1 MKCYYLVPYFIMV
14 IILPQ
19 KRYNIIMNYKT
30 IAKET
35 LEIEA
40 QTLLLASQKIGDEF
54 NEAIKTI
61 LECDGKLI
69 ITGVGKSGL
78 IGAKMAATFASTG
91 TPSFFLHPTEA
102 LHGDLGMISSN
113 DVVIAI
119 SYSGESEEL
128 SSILPHIRRF
138 GTPLIG
144 MTRSKE
150 STLGKYSDLI
160 IDVVVEKEACPLDIA
175 PTSST
180 TLTLALGDAL
190 AVCLMK
196 ARNFQK
202 SDFASFHPGGALGK
216 QLFVKVSNLM
226 QTKNLPI
233 VSKDTKVKEAILK
246 ISEGRLGTVLVTDE
260 DKKLIALVSDGDIR
274 RALLQD
280 DFSLEENVLKYAT
293 MNPMSCEDENMLASQ
308 ALVLIEEKKIQLLV
322 VTDKNKKIRGVL
334 HIHTLIEKG
343 IS

>member
-1 MKCYYLVPYFIMV
+1 
-14 IILPQ
+14 
-19 KRYNIIMNYKT
+19 MNYKR
-30 IAKET
+30 IAQET
-35 LEIEA
+35 LNIEA
-40 QTLLLASQKIGDEF
+40 QTLLQASKNMNDVFEKAVELVLGC
-54 NEAIKTI
+54 K
-61 LECDGKLI
+61 GKLVV
-69 ITGVGKSGL
+69 TGVGKSGL

-102 LHGDLGMISSN
+102 LHGDLGMISEN

-128 SSILPHIRRF
+128 SSILPHIKRF
-138 GTPLIG
+138 NIPLIG
-144 MTRSKE
+144 MTRDAN
-150 STLGKYSDLI
+150 STLGKYSDII

-196 ARNFQK
+196 ARDFKK

-216 QLFVKVSNLM
+216 KLFVKVRNLM
-226 QTKNLPI
+226 QTQNIPM
-233 VSKDTKVKEAILK
+233 VSKDTKVKEAIIK

-260 DKKLIALVSDGDIR
+260 SNKLIALISDGDIR
-274 RALLQD
+274 RALLRD
-280 DFSLEENVLKYAT
+280 DFSLEANVLEYAT
-293 MNPMSCEDENMLASQ
+293 LNPMTLDDEEMLASE

-322 VTDKNKKIRGVL
+322 ITDKDKKIKGVL

>member
-1 MKCYYLVPYFIMV
+1 
-14 IILPQ
+14 
-19 KRYNIIMNYKT
+19 MNYKK
-30 IAKET
+30 IAQDT
-35 LEIEA
+35 LKIEA
-40 QTLLLASQKIGDEF
+40 NTLLKASKNIDDAFEKAV
-54 NEAIKTI
+54 ELI
-61 LECDGKLI
+61 LSCSGKLI

-102 LHGDLGMISSN
+102 LHGDLGMISPN

-138 GTPLIG
+138 KTPLIG
-144 MTRSKE
+144 MTRDRT
-150 STLGKYSDLI
+150 STLGKFSDLV

-196 ARNFQK
+196 ARDFQK

-216 QLFVKVSNLM
+216 KLFVKVSNLM
-226 QTKNLPI
+226 QTQNLPM
-233 VSKDTKVKEAILK
+233 VREDAEVKDAILE
-246 ISEGRLGTVLVTDE
+246 ISQGRLGTVLVVDAK
-260 DKKLIALVSDGDIR
+260 DRLVAIVSDGDIR
-274 RALLQD
+274 RALLKD
-280 DFSLEENVLKYAT
+280 SFSLEDAVLQYAT
-293 MNPMSCEDENMLASQ
+293 KNPMICEDEDILASE

-322 VTDKNKKIRGVL
+322 ITDKSKTIKGVL

>member
-1 MKCYYLVPYFIMV
+1 
-14 IILPQ
+14 
-19 KRYNIIMNYKT
+19 MNYKQ
-30 IAKET
+30 IAQDT
-35 LEIEA
+35 LRIEA
-40 QTLLLASQKIGDEF
+40 NTLLESAKNIGDVFDKAVE
-54 NEAIKTI
+54 II
-61 LECDGKLI
+61 LSCKGKLI
-69 ITGVGKSGL
+69 VTGVGKSGL

-102 LHGDLGMISSN
+102 LHGDLGMISHN

-128 SSILPHIRRF
+128 SSILPHVKRF
-138 GTPLIG
+138 NIPLIG
-144 MTRSKE
+144 MTKDKN
-150 STLGKYSDLI
+150 STLGRYSDLV
-160 IDVVVEKEACPLDIA
+160 IDVVVEKEACPLNIA

-196 ARNFQK
+196 AKNFKK

-216 QLFVKVSNLM
+216 QLFVKVSDLM
-226 QTKNLPI
+226 RVKDLPLI
-233 VSKDTKVKEAILK
+233 SADTKLKDAIVK

-260 DKKLIALVSDGDIR
+260 QNRLLALVSDGDIR
-274 RALLQD
+274 RALLSK
-280 DFSLEENVLKYAT
+280 DFSLEDTVLKYAT
-293 MNPMSCEDENMLASQ
+293 LNPKTIEDENILASE
-308 ALVLIEEKKIQLLV
+308 ALVIIEEMKIQLLV
-322 VTDKNKKIRGVL
+322 VTDKERRVKGVL

>member
-1 MKCYYLVPYFIMV
+1 
-14 IILPQ
+14 
-19 KRYNIIMNYKT
+19 MNYKE
-30 IAKET
+30 IAQET
-35 LEIEA
+35 LNIEA
-40 QTLLLASQKIGDEF
+40 QTLL
-54 NEAIKTI
+54 EAAKNIDDVFDKAVATI
-61 LECDGKLI
+61 LACTGKLVV
-69 ITGVGKSGL
+69 TGVGKSGL

-102 LHGDLGMISSN
+102 LHGDLGMISPN

-128 SSILPHIRRF
+128 SSILPHIKRF

-144 MTRSKE
+144 MTRSRQ
-150 STLGKYSDLI
+150 STLGQYSDLV

-196 ARNFQK
+196 ARDFKK

-226 QTKNLPI
+226 QTENLP
-233 VSKDTKVKEAILK
+233 VVDSSTKVKDAILR
-246 ISEGRLGTVLVTDE
+246 ISEGRLGTVLVTDSE
-260 DKKLIALVSDGDIR
+260 NKLVALVSDGDIR
-274 RALLQD
+274 RALLED
-280 DFSLEENVLKYAT
+280 DFSLEANVLKYAT
-293 MNPMSCEDENMLASQ
+293 LKPMTCENEDLLASE

-322 VTDKNKKIRGVL
+322 ITDKNKRIRGVL

>member
-1 MKCYYLVPYFIMV
+1 
-14 IILPQ
+14 
-19 KRYNIIMNYKT
+19 MNYKK
-30 IAKET
+30 IAQET
-35 LEIEA
+35 LNIEA
-40 QTLLLASQKIGDEF
+40 DTLLKAAQNIDDIFDKAVDV
-54 NEAIKTI
+54 I
-61 LECDGKLI
+61 LKCKGKLVV
-69 ITGVGKSGL
+69 TGVGKSGL

-102 LHGDLGMISSN
+102 LHGDLGMIGKE

-128 SSILPHIRRF
+128 GAILPHVKRF
-138 GTPLIG
+138 EVPLIG
-144 MTRSKE
+144 MTKNVN
-150 STLGKYSDLI
+150 STLGRYSDMVI
-160 IDVVVEKEACPLDIA
+160 KVEVEKEACPLDIA

-180 TLTLALGDAL
+180 TLTLALGDGL

-196 ARNFQK
+196 ARDFQK

-226 QTKNLPI
+226 QTKNIPI
-233 VSKDTKVKEAILK
+233 VHKDTKVKDAILK

-260 DKKLIALVSDGDIR
+260 NDKLVALVSDGDIR
-274 RALLQD
+274 RALLQK
-280 DFSLEENVLKYAT
+280 DFSLEDNLLKYAT
-293 MNPMSCEDENMLASQ
+293 MNPMTLDDENMLASN

-322 VTDKNKKIRGVL
+322 VTDKNKNIKGVL

>member
-1 MKCYYLVPYFIMV
+1 
-14 IILPQ
+14 
-19 KRYNIIMNYKT
+19 MNYKE
-30 IAKET
+30 IAQET
-35 LEIEA
+35 LNIEA
-40 QTLLLASQKIGDEF
+40 QTLLSAAANMNDVFDKAVNI
-54 NEAIKTI
+54 I
-61 LECDGKLI
+61 LNCTGKLV

-102 LHGDLGMISSN
+102 LHGDLGMISKN

-128 SSILPHIRRF
+128 SSILPHIKRF

-144 MTRSKE
+144 MTRNRKS
-150 STLGKYSDLI
+150 SLGQHSDLV
-160 IDVVVEKEACPLDIA
+160 IDIVVEKEACPLDIA

-226 QTKNLPI
+226 QTENIP
-233 VSKDTKVKEAILK
+233 VVRKDTKVKDAILS
-246 ISEGRLGTVLVTDE
+246 ISEGRLGTVLVTDAE
-260 DKKLIALVSDGDIR
+260 DRLVALVSDGDIR
-274 RALLQD
+274 RALLQE

-293 MNPMSCEDENMLASQ
+293 LNPMTCENEDLLASE
-308 ALVLIEEKKIQLLV
+308 ALVLIEAHKIQLLV
-322 VTDKNKKIRGVL
+322 VVDKEKRIRGVL

>member
-1 MKCYYLVPYFIMV
+1 
-14 IILPQ
+14 
-19 KRYNIIMNYKT
+19 MNYKT
-30 IAKET
+30 IAQET
-35 LEIEA
+35 LHIEA
-40 QTLLLASQKIGDEF
+40 QTLLNAATLIDDVFDRAVEV
-54 NEAIKTI
+54 I
-61 LECDGKLI
+61 LNCKGKLI

-102 LHGDLGMISSN
+102 LHGDLGMIDTN
-113 DVVIAI
+113 DVVIGI

-128 SSILPHIRRF
+128 SAILPHIQRF
-138 GTPLIG
+138 GAPIIG
-144 MTRSKE
+144 MTRDRN
-150 STLGKYSDLI
+150 STLGSYSDMI
-160 IDVVVEKEACPLDIA
+160 IELHVEKEACPIDTA

-190 AVCLMK
+190 AVCLMR
-196 ARNFQK
+196 ARDFQK

-216 QLFVKVSNLM
+216 KLFVKVSNLM

-233 VSKDTKVKEAILK
+233 IKENTPVKEAILA
-246 ISEGRLGTVLVTDE
+246 ISEGRLGTALIVDE
-260 DKKLIALVSDGDIR
+260 NEKLMGLLSDGDVR
-274 RALLQD
+274 RALLSQE
-280 DFSLEENVLKYAT
+280 FSLDDSVLKYAT
-293 MNPMSCEDENMLASQ
+293 LNPETIENADMLASD

-322 VTDKNKKIRGVL
+322 VTDKTKKIEGVL

>member
-1 MKCYYLVPYFIMV
+1 
-14 IILPQ
+14 
-19 KRYNIIMNYKT
+19 MNYKT
-30 IAKET
+30 IAQET
-35 LEIEA
+35 LNIEA
-40 QTLLLASQKIGDEF
+40 DTLRNA
-54 NEAIKTI
+54 AKT
-61 LECDGKLI
+61 LQEGVFEKAVEMVLGCKGKLI
-69 ITGVGKSGL
+69 VSGVGKSGL

-102 LHGDLGMISSN
+102 LHGDLGMISKE

-128 SSILPHIRRF
+128 SSILPHVKRF
-138 GTPLIG
+138 EVPLIG
-144 MTRSKE
+144 MTKNPK
-150 STLGKYSDLI
+150 STLGKYSDLVI
-160 IDVVVEKEACPLDIA
+160 KVEIEKEACPLNIA

-196 ARNFQK
+196 ARDFQK

-216 QLFVKVSNLM
+216 QLFVKVKNLM
-226 QTKNLPI
+226 QSDNLPI
-233 VSKDTKVKEAILK
+233 IGEDAKLKDAILK
-246 ISEGRLGTVLVTDE
+246 ISEGRLGTVLIA
-260 DKKLIALVSDGDIR
+260 DKEGRLRALMSDGDVR
-274 RALLQD
+274 RALLKEN
-280 DFSLEENVLKYAT
+280 FSLEDNVLKYAT
-293 MNPMSCEDENMLASQ
+293 LNPMSIDDAQMLASD

-322 VTDKNKKIRGVL
+322 VTDKNKKIQGVL

>member
-1 MKCYYLVPYFIMV
+1 
-14 IILPQ
+14 
-19 KRYNIIMNYKT
+19 MNYKT
-30 IAKET
+30 IAQET
-35 LEIEA
+35 LNIEA
-40 QTLLLASQKIGDEF
+40 QTLLHAATLIDDVFDRAVDV
-54 NEAIKTI
+54 I
-61 LECDGKLI
+61 LNCKGKLI

-102 LHGDLGMISSN
+102 LHGDLGMIDKN
-113 DVVIAI
+113 DVVIGI

-128 SSILPHIRRF
+128 SSILPHIQRF
-138 GTPLIG
+138 GAPLIG
-144 MTRSKE
+144 MTRNRN
-150 STLGKYSDLI
+150 STLGLHSDMI
-160 IDVVVEKEACPLDIA
+160 IELNVLQEACPIDTA

-196 ARNFQK
+196 ARDFQK

-216 QLFVKVSNLM
+216 KLFVKVSNLM
-226 QTKNLPI
+226 QTQNLPI
-233 VSKDTKVKEAILK
+233 IKKDTKIKEAILI
-246 ISEGRLGTVLVTDE
+246 ISEGRVGTAVIVDDESRLV
-260 DKKLIALVSDGDIR
+260 ALLSDGDIR
-274 RALLQD
+274 RALLSEN
-280 DFSLEENVLKYAT
+280 FSLEDEALKYAT
-293 MNPMSCEDENMLASQ
+293 LNPMSINDENMLASD

-322 VTDKNKKIRGVL
+322 ITDKNKKIKGVL